1 MKKTTFIILFICSLT
16 LFGYVTMVIQTITNT
31 VNVKNYEQSYYKL
44 SKDTPERSK
53 MAYSFNKDCVV
64 TKNDTYTYEGYEM
77 IWNEDKKIY
86 VSSKYQ
92 SLFEASTTPYSPEA
106 IIWKNKLES
115 LIPLCK
121 KYKVYSD
128 EKDRKQKLKD
138 ACNLSSYSLHNYIIC
153 NEK

>member
-1 MKKTTFIILFICSLT
+1 MKKYLIGIFILLCILIWAI
-16 LFGYVTMVIQTITNT
+16 YVDRPIEG
-31 VNVKNYEQSYYKL
+31 VNVKNYEQSYYEL
-44 SKDTPERSK
+44 SKNTPERSK
-53 MAYSFNKDCVV
+53 MAYSLNKDCVV
-64 TKNDTYTYEGYEM
+64 TKHDTYTYNGYEM
-77 IWNEDKKIY
+77 IWNKDEKIY

-92 SLFEASTTPYSPEA
+92 SSFEASTTPYSPEA

-128 EKDRKQKLKD
+128 EQARKQEIKY
-138 ACNLSSYSLHNYIIC
+138 ACNSLSYSLDNYIIC